1 MKITKWIIAVA
12 TSLSLL
18 LSFGIAVCAE
28 ENGGENTAEGGDYI
42 EIPSAESAENGDGVE
57 LLPEND
63 DISGENAGNIF
74 EEIYSAAEEN
84 ADKIFSI
91 LAFIGTLVVGVGYKS
106 GFIPLLRDALSK
118 LKAAID
124 GVKADGEIN
133 NAITES
139 KMNEI
144 CLSVENISRTLGD
157 MEFHVENYSK
167 LLAERKTIRTVLLG
181 QIDMLYAIFMS
192 SALPQYQKDE
202 IGIKIQ
208 EMREELASY
217 ETTIEE

>member
-12 TSLSLL
+12 TSFSLL

-28 ENGGENTAEGGDYI
+28 ENGGENAAESGEYI
-42 EIPSAESAENGDGVE
+42 EIPSAESVENGDGVE

-157 MEFHVENYSK
+157 MEFHRENYSK

>member
-42 EIPSAESAENGDGVE
+42 EIPSTESAENGDGVE

-118 LKAAID
+118 LKTAID

-157 MEFHVENYSK
+157 MEFHGENYSK